1 MARNT
6 YWVMQRA
13 GQWIVRHD
21 DEDLATLP
29 SRTHATAVAVQRA
42 EADQPS
48 EILILGP
55 TGSIQ
60 ERKTFGADE
69 LA

>member
-6 YWVMQRA
+6 YWVVPRA

-21 DEDLATLP
+21 AVELTALP

-55 TGSIQ
+55 TGSIE